1 MSDCGTQIKQSQIPE
16 QVSCLAEASEELH
29 KAIEVLEIR
38 LSDVL
43 HSPPPSTPSMDE
55 KPSSLVNLVNLAARL
70 RERVASIK
78 VATTHITDILSRLEV

>member
-1 MSDCGTQIKQSQIPE
+1 MNNLAGQIKQSQIPE
-16 QVSCLAEASEELH
+16 QVSYLAEASEELH

-78 VATTHITDILSRLEV
+78 VATARIKDIMSRLEV